1 MIYTIK
7 ETTHILESKT
17 CEYIEN
23 DIIKLEDLMVTIWKP
38 VNFKAKEKN
47 YILRNNHDNWEIMH
61 TNRFEVIK
69 REWVQELNFDPEE
82 YRFIECGRN
91 ETENTIDF
99 HLCEYDPFDVE
110 KLDNTW
116 EHHTKDKDK
125 GIFKL

>member
-1 MIYTIK
+1 
-7 ETTHILESKT
+7 
-17 CEYIEN
+17 
-23 DIIKLEDLMVTIWKP
+23 MVTIWKP

-99 HLCEYDPFDVE
+99 HLCVYDPFDVE